1 MGSFSLKAAGR
12 QGICKRV
19 GQSML
24 LSTQQQGSSCVV
36 HGDDFVF
43 ACVETD
49 LEWARQQMEKSFLVI
64 GRLGGDKQDVRELRV
79 LNRVLSW
86 RSGGIELEAD
96 PRHQEILI
104 SELEQGVRGLRTPG
118 VKNPQ
123 RKDGDG
129 DGAESL
135 LNEAEARSFRSTA
148 ARASYLALDRPDLA
162 SATKEL
168 CTRMSSPTKADVSA
182 LRQVSRYLLQAPRL
196 VYECLWQPDTNLDVF
211 VDTDFAGCLTTRR
224 STSGGAAMR
233 SSHLIKHWSST
244 QKGCDA
250 ELC

>member
-1 MGSFSLKAAGR
+1 MCARLRRSLYGTRDALARWEAFSLKAAGR

-24 LSTQQQGSSCVV
+24 LSTQQQGSELCGPWVTILCLLVWSPTWSGRVNRWRRTPLSKSLVASEVTSKTCV
-36 HGDDFVF
+36 
-43 ACVETD
+43 
-49 LEWARQQMEKSFLVI
+49 R
-64 GRLGGDKQDVRELRV
+64 LRV

-86 RSGGIELEAD
+86 RSGGIQHEAD

-104 SELEQGVRGLRTPG
+104 SELEQGVRGLSTPG

-135 LNEAEARSFRSTA
+135 LNEAEAHSFRSTA

-162 SATKEL
+162 FATEEL
-168 CTRMSSPTKADVSA
+168 CRRMSSPTKADVNALPSGCPAICYRLSA
-182 LRQVSRYLLQAPRL
+182 WCTSSCGNLTRIWM
-196 VYECLWQPDTNLDVF
+196 CLW
-211 VDTDFAGCLTTRR
+211 TRISR
-224 STSGGAAMR
+224 
-233 SSHLIKHWSST
+233 
-244 QKGCDA
+244 DA
-250 ELC
+250 